1 MIDVA
6 NINKIMKLE
15 TFQSCI
21 GKLPK
26 GIRSNGIFL
35 RLFWLF
41 SIIIC
46 CLYISTNWYQLL
58 LIHGDSM
65 EPAYHNMQ
73 MVILEKNRTDYTYGD
88 VIAFQCGTLNAL
100 LVKRI
105 VACPGDRVV
114 IREGCLYVNE
124 KESMVFPQ
132 KNIFLYAGIAGSEI
146 KLEKDQ
152 YFVIGDHVEMS
163 KDSRYK
169 EIGNVERSA
178 ILGRV
183 IS

>member
-1 MIDVA
+1 
-6 NINKIMKLE
+6 
-15 TFQSCI
+15 
-21 GKLPK
+21 
-26 GIRSNGIFL
+26 
-35 RLFWLF
+35 
-41 SIIIC
+41 
-46 CLYISTNWYQLL
+46 
-58 LIHGDSM
+58 M

-132 KNIFLYAGIAGSEI
+132 KN
-146 KLEKDQ
+146 
-152 YFVIGDHVEMS
+152 S
-163 KDSRYK
+163 KR
-169 EIGNVERSA
+169 
-178 ILGRV
+178 
-183 IS
+183 